1 MRRQGHGEDAMRSLA
16 ALVVIILAVLPAL
29 FAGLPAMAPGV
40 FAESRWGVPVSVI
53 FMSVLMAV
61 FVLLASLCSN
71 AAKGT
76 RLHGTEDQ

>member
-1 MRRQGHGEDAMRSLA
+1 MVIGEDAMRSLA

-29 FAGLPAMAPGV
+29 FAGLPATAPGV